1 MTSIVNWNKDKQIQ
15 KILLKTLNE
24 SNINLKTINNDL
36 ALFVLDSTYNPIFIA
51 SVWKLYKYLYE
62 TSKLRD
68 NLFWITCGNTAG
80 YFKYNG
86 HIPWDDDIDIGFQ
99 IINNYDDYISFLI
112 ECINKGLI
120 VNLHFEKKEDPTI
133 NWYENDTVI
142 NLILDSKPNPSWNF
156 IKESEFRKIIKT
168 NPSKFHFASITIN
181 EYPWKKI
188 ATRFE
193 FNNSYM
199 WDGKSIVTP
208 WIDIIP
214 YFTKNNELI
223 SNVNDLKK
231 KAPTLSTTF
240 EYYDFLTIP
249 GKFPVNLL
257 QGLLIQ
263 YNENRSYLN
272 FLSWDT
278 IFSHV
283 KKNKVIMQYKS
294 NYELQKFIRS
304 FIIKYNDN
312 LLYYMDQISYDNL
325 IN

>member
-1 MTSIVNWNKDKQIQ
+1 MTLIVNWNKDKQIQ
-15 KILLKTLNE
+15 KILLKTINE
-24 SNINLKTINNDL
+24 SNINLKNLNNDL
-36 ALFVLDSTYNPIFIA
+36 AIFVLDSTYNPIFIA
-51 SVWKLYKYLYE
+51 SIWKLYKYLYE
-62 TSKLRD
+62 TSKHRD

-99 IINNYDDYISFLI
+99 IINNYDDYIAFLI

-133 NWYENDTVI
+133 NWYENDKVI
-142 NLILDSKPNPSWNF
+142 NLILENKPNPSWNF
-156 IKESEFRKIIKT
+156 IKENEFRKILKT

-181 EYPWKKI
+181 EYSWKKI

-199 WDGKSIVTP
+199 WDSKSIVTP

-312 LLYYMDQISYDNL
+312 LLYYMDQLSYDDL